1 MKTSTCNR
9 TVRSLISAM
18 VLLCASHGAFAAM
31 TQYSVESGETFTF
44 EGKHNAETVELT
56 VNAGATMNFPKSG
69 NVYAFVYL
77 KGSGTVVFQ
86 KPASYDG
93 GDQVLFHRG
102 LAADS
107 GIKVV
112 VKDVSTV
119 NIGWANPTD
128 NLHYPVVDVANMS
141 FEKAGGETS
150 PDRQDHSTQ
159 TSRVI

>member
-1 MKTSTCNR
+1 MKTSACNR
-9 TVRSLISAM
+9 TVCSLISAI
-18 VLLCASHGAFAAM
+18 VLLCAAHGAFAAI
-31 TQYSVESGETFTF
+31 TNQYSVASGDTFTF
-44 EGKHNAETVELT
+44 EGKHNAEWVELT
-56 VNAGATMNFPKSG
+56 VNAGATMNFPASG

-107 GIKVV
+107 GIEVV

-119 NIGWANPTD
+119 NIGWAKPTD

-141 FEKAGGETS
+141 FEKAGGGNFT
-150 PDRQDHSTQ
+150 
-159 TSRVI
+159 